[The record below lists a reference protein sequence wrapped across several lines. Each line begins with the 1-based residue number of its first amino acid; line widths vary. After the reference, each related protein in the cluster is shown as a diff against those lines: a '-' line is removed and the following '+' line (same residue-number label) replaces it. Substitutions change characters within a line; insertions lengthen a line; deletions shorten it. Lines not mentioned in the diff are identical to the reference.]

1 MDELS
6 TLRYFK
12 EEGLREEL
20 ERAERRERAR
30 SLSRFGETNLE
41 PSASWLRLLFASRGC
56 A

>member
-1 MDELS
+1 MDEMN

-30 SLSRFGETNLE
+30 ALTRFGEINLE
-41 PSASWLRLLFASRGC
+41 PSTSWLRLLFASRGC